1 MKTETKTKCLK
12 NPTCDIYAIFLY
24 GRGFKDIKYHILSS
38 QLVRFSLVNQN
49 RADQDRTGQKRL
61 QSRGP
66 NFRTCVL
73 AWTALQA
80 AWTLGCPCVL
90 PSCSNPS
97 SPEFAP
103 LSCKF
108 LDPWCSP
115 IFMLCTIIYSTII
128 LPGKFYLAP
137 QKRTTEAINQLSAKD
152 SEESL

>member
-1 MKTETKTKCLK
+1 MKTETKTETKTKCLK

-80 AWTLGCPCVL
+80 AWTLGCPCAFVL
-90 PSCSNPS
+90 FQPLLPRICS
-97 SPEFAP
+97 A
-103 LSCKF
+103 
-108 LDPWCSP
+108 
-115 IFMLCTIIYSTII
+115 I
-128 LPGKFYLAP
+128 L
-137 QKRTTEAINQLSAKD
+137 
-152 SEESL
+152 

>member
-1 MKTETKTKCLK
+1 MKTETKTETKTKCLK

-73 AWTALQA
+73 VVLLVQRCLANPNPEFYCPRYLPVYPSHGTPNTNRESGWNSSESGERRKFL
-80 AWTLGCPCVL
+80 LGCRIGE
-90 PSCSNPS
+90 S
-97 SPEFAP
+97 
-103 LSCKF
+103 
-108 LDPWCSP
+108 D
-115 IFMLCTIIYSTII
+115 
-128 LPGKFYLAP
+128 
-137 QKRTTEAINQLSAKD
+137 LSAKKTHC
-152 SEESL
+152 STHQSHNRCK